1 MNPPTG
7 TGDPALDPG
16 RGTVAVWVGEHGAHL
31 VDYASHHLDPART
44 MTVVTAALAA
54 CVRQNEPGNV
64 TDRARLLAAV
74 RRGCADD
81 PERREGFRP
90 GPGPGTPDDEAVRR
104 AWSLVDPLG
113 AETLRL
119 LYRHELTPHDLSY
132 VLALPFREV
141 GRLVARTQDIVEIL
155 VSGLDGLARGRPL
168 CPDLGP
174 LAAAVFPAHPERS
187 TTRSAHPAAADAGAR
202 TALLRHIVTCL
213 VCKRPINIRYTV
225 PQILSHPPIAAL
237 TPEIRQRLTEAD
249 PPPPEPD
256 AGTRSPSPHG
266 PPASFG
272 VPLAAPVVASP
283 AAAPARQPPTSP
295 PPTSPRPPTP
305 RQPPKPRALPAGDG
319 RAETPLYDALLSQ
332 IRARAIPART
342 GDETPA
348 GAEPGPGGSAEPG
361 HVSIPS
367 EAPALSSFSVPG
379 ADPAAGRRPRELGPG
394 ARTARHALP
403 RGRDH
408 DDFDLEGGTPVR
420 ILEMIARVGAL
431 IRATAI
437 RIVII
442 VVAGAAGTVAGI
454 NLLAPAGQTGE
465 ATGSLHPSVAG
476 ATAVG
481 GTADGTTGAPTSAAS
496 PDADTAEPAIS
507 ESTASVPGASE
518 PEVLKAEGEGA
529 ETDIL
534 SVGGLRIPSE
544 VELDDFGRGEIT
556 LSTTSDKPLKWR
568 ITANDL
574 DVKPSSGTLRPGR
587 SDTVSVRA
595 ARVRYWCGPP
605 PPVSAPLVLH
615 GSSRSKSAIVT
626 VHWRTC

>member
-1 MNPPTG
+1 M
-7 TGDPALDPG
+7 
-16 RGTVAVWVGEHGAHL
+16 AVWVGEHGAHL
-31 VDYASHHLDPART
+31 VDYASYHLDPART
-44 MTVVTAALAA
+44 VTVVAAALAA
-54 CVRQNEPGNV
+54 CVHQNEPGNV

-74 RRGCADD
+74 RRGCADGPD
-81 PERREGFRP
+81 RREGFRP
-90 GPGPGTPDDEAVRR
+90 GPGPGTPDDEAVRC

-174 LAAAVFPAHPERS
+174 LAAAVFPAHVERS
-187 TTRSAHPAAADAGAR
+187 ATGSAYPAVEDAGAR

-237 TPEIRQRLTEAD
+237 SPETRQRLAEAD
-249 PPPPEPD
+249 PPAPELA
-256 AGTRSPSPHG
+256 AGTRAPSVHW
-266 PPASFG
+266 PPESFG
-272 VPLAAPVVASP
+272 GPLAAPVAVNP
-283 AAAPARQPPTSP
+283 AAVAP
-295 PPTSPRPPTP
+295 P
-305 RQPPKPRALPAGDG
+305 RQPSEPRRSPEPRQPSEPRALSGGDG

-332 IRARAIPART
+332 IRARAIAART
-342 GDETPA
+342 GDETPV
-348 GAEPGPGGSAEPG
+348 GAEPGGSPEPS

-379 ADPAAGRRPRELGPG
+379 ADPTVGRRLRELGSG
-394 ARTARHALP
+394 VRSARHALP
-403 RGRDH
+403 RGREH
-408 DDFDLEGGTPVR
+408 DDFDLEGGAPVR
-420 ILEMIARVGAL
+420 ILEMIARVWAL

-437 RIVII
+437 RIVIV

-476 ATAVG
+476 ATALS
-481 GTADGTTGAPTSAAS
+481 GTAGGTTGASASAAS
-496 PDADTAEPAIS
+496 PEATTTDDGTAKPAIS

-518 PEVLKAEGEGA
+518 LEVPEADGDGEGDGEGKGGGDGEDA
-529 ETDIL
+529 ETGIL

>member
-1 MNPPTG
+1 MSSPTG
-7 TGDPALDPG
+7 TGGPAFDPG
-16 RGTVAVWVGEHGAHL
+16 RGTVATWVGEHGAHL
-31 VDYASHHLDPART
+31 VDYASYHLDPART
-44 MTVVTAALAA
+44 MTVVAAALAA

-81 PERREGFRP
+81 PDRREGFRP
-90 GPGPGTPDDEAVRR
+90 GPGPGTPDDDAVRR

-119 LYRHELTPHDLSY
+119 LYRHELTPQDLSY

-141 GRLVARTQDIVEIL
+141 GRIVARTQDIIEIL
-155 VSGLDGLARGRPL
+155 VSGLDGLVRGRPL

-174 LAAAVFPAHPERS
+174 LVATVFPTDPERS
-187 TTRSAHPAAADAGAR
+187 ATAVHPAAEDAGAR

-237 TPEIRQRLTEAD
+237 TPEIRQRLTEAGS
-249 PPPPEPD
+249 PPPEPD
-256 AGTRSPSPHG
+256 AGTGSPSVHK

-272 VPLAAPVVASP
+272 TPLAAPVVVNP
-283 AAAPARQPPTSP
+283 TAAAPPR
-295 PPTSPRPPTP
+295 RPPA
-305 RQPPKPRALPAGDG
+305 PPALSAGDS

-332 IRARAIPART
+332 IRARAAQART
-342 GDETPA
+342 ENETPA
-348 GAEPGPGGSAEPG
+348 GAAPGPGGSPEPG
-361 HVSIPS
+361 HAHIPS

-379 ADPAAGRRPRELGPG
+379 ADPATGRRHRELGPG

-403 RGRDH
+403 RGQDH
-408 DDFDLEGGTPVR
+408 DGLDVEERGAPIR

-431 IRATAI
+431 IRAAAI
-437 RIVII
+437 RIVIVI
-442 VVAGAAGTVAGI
+442 VAGAAGTIAGI

-465 ATGSLHPSVAG
+465 ATGALHPSVAG

-481 GTADGTTGAPTSAAS
+481 GTAGAPTPAS
-496 PDADTAEPAIS
+496 PDAAATDAEAAEPAVAQ
-507 ESTASVPGASE
+507 STASVPNAEE
-518 PEVLKAEGEGA
+518 PEVLTTENEGS
-529 ETDIL
+529 ETEIL
-534 SVGGLRIPSE
+534 SVGGLRIPAE
-544 VELDDFGRGEIT
+544 IELDDFGRGEIT